1 MNIYIRAMMH
11 DPEVYPDPDR
21 FDPERFLQNGELN
34 PDVRD
39 PTEFVFGFG
48 RR

>member
-1 MNIYIRAMMH
+1 MLR
-11 DPEVYPDPDR
+11 DDKQYPDPHS
-21 FDPERFLQNGELN
+21 FKPERFLKDGFLN

-39 PTEFVFGFG
+39 PRDIVFGFG